1 MRNFISVLVFVCGL
15 AAACSF
21 GGWVMLIKPILAACA
36 AFDAGTL
43 TATII
48 GVTIIKCL
56 FACVVFS
63 LIVTAA
69 SFLANAISE

>member
-15 AAACSF
+15 AAACYF

-48 GVTIIKCL
+48 GVTIIKYL
-56 FACVVFS
+56 FAGVVFF

-69 SFLANAISE
+69 SFLANLISD

>member
-1 MRNFISVLVFVCGL
+1 MRNFISVLVFVFGL
-15 AAACSF
+15 AAACYF

-48 GVTIIKCL
+48 GITIIKCL
-56 FACVVFS
+56 FAGVVFS

>member
-1 MRNFISVLVFVCGL
+1 MRNFISILVFVCGL
-15 AAACSF
+15 AAACYF

-48 GVTIIKCL
+48 GVAIIKYL
-56 FACVVFS
+56 FAGVVFF

-69 SFLANAISE
+69 SFLANLISD

>member
-1 MRNFISVLVFVCGL
+1 
-15 AAACSF
+15 
-21 GGWVMLIKPILAACA
+21 MLIKPILAACA

-48 GVTIIKCL
+48 GITIIKCL
-56 FACVVFS
+56 FAGVVFS

-69 SFLANAISE
+69 SFLANAISD